1 MYNIYEHA
9 TKYLHYLDYNLKM
22 SVHTEYSA
30 YTCTHAENGSYNVA
44 RFNVITGDVFA
55 NCGIT
60 AASDSCYDLFGRLS
74 LSLFL
79 SHSLTQTNRNYNHI
93 LLVLAF
99 LVKAQVCLY
108 VN

>member
-44 RFNVITGDVFA
+44 RCNVITGDVFA

-60 AASDSCYDLFGRLS
+60 AASDSCYDLFGRRS
-74 LSLFL
+74 LSLAL
-79 SHSLTQTNRNYNHI
+79 SLKQTATITIYCSC
-93 LLVLAF
+93 LLF
-99 LVKAQVCLY
+99 S
-108 VN
+108 